1 MLFAY
6 TFLLS
11 LILSISNVFLVWLL
25 IEFAFVFFLLFIIN
39 VESKNIRLV
48 IYFFFQ
54 SFCSLVLFICIF
66 NSFDSVVLIIL
77 LAKLGLFPFFYWL
90 VVVRI
95 KVSILVNFF
104 ILGLQK
110 LPTLWLLWL
119 LIKSSYLIIYLIAY
133 LNIFFVMIN
142 LIRVSDLWLLLVYS
156 SISNTSLLIFSIEGS
171 FYFVSIFIYL
181 FTVISIILFLLKSSS
196 YEEVIVVVFIFLT
209 IPPFLLFF
217 MKINLIFSL
226 EFSVK
231 LVMFIIV
238 FDVLILL
245 YYFSIIFAKFL
256 LFDARFLIYLIN
268 LLILLSLILFRN
280 YVALTIFHKS

>member
-66 NSFDSVVLIIL
+66 NNFDSVVFIIL